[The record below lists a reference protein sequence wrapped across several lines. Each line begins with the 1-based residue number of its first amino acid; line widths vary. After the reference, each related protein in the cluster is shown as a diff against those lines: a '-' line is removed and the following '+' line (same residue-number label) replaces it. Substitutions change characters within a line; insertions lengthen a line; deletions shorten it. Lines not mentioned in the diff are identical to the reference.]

1 MPAGVVAV
9 LAGLTDGPVDVG
21 ALEAVW
27 VNGVGGQTFRA
38 DDLYVKWAPA
48 GTDQDLEAEAVR
60 LAWASRWT
68 PVPDV
73 VGHGADETG
82 QWLVTRAMPGR
93 NAVDPVWVARP
104 AQAAR
109 ELGVAL
115 RALHD
120 ALPVAE
126 CPFDWGVPARLARA
140 GVPAEAAAALVG
152 PVPPVERLVV
162 CHGDACAPN
171 TLLADDGT
179 WTGHLDLGALGVA
192 DLWADLA
199 IIAWSTEWNYGPG
212 FEDDVYA
219 GYGIEPDPERIAFY
233 RRLWNAT

>member
-1 MPAGVVAV
+1 VVAV
-9 LAGLTDGPVDVG
+9 LGDVTDAPVDVG

-38 DDLYVKWAPA
+38 DDLYVKWAPT
-48 GTDQDLEAEAVR
+48 GTDQDLAAEAVR
-60 LAWASRWT
+60 LSWASRWT
-68 PVPDV
+68 PVPEV
-73 VGHGADETG
+73 VAQGADEAG

-93 NAVDPVWVARP
+93 NAVDPRWVARP

-140 GVPAEAAAALVG
+140 GVTAEVAAAVVG
-152 PVPPVERLVV
+152 PVPPVGRLVV

-233 RRLWNAT
+233 RRLWDAT